1 MKTER
6 QLKQALEREPAFDS
20 LSGLPVSVSK
30 CVTQA

>member
-6 QLKQALEREPAFDS
+6 QLKREPAFDS